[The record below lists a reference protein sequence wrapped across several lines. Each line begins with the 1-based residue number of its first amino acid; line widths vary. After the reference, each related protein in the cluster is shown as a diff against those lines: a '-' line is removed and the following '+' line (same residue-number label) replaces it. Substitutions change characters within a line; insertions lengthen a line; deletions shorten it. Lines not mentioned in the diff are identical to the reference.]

1 MVERFL
7 HYWQTHSHE
16 STWGKKKVIEIIL
29 NRFKIVDSCG
39 MFLENKFSHLNHQC
53 WSVFGIKR
61 FRKEKSLHNF
71 FLNAQQTCRDKFIEN
86 KQEPPFH
93 MTSTASVIHYVRHL
107 HKGRLIFSQLATT
120 ASTASTH
127 IKTNLE
133 AAFSPHQAP
142 SVKWQK
148 ILVGFK
154 AKLPQRLKT
163 GQTSPS
169 HPWHDTC

>member
-1 MVERFL
+1 MSPL
-7 HYWQTHSHE
+7 G
-16 STWGKKKVIEIIL
+16 GKKKVIEIIL

-53 WSVFGIKR
+53 WSVFGIQR

-71 FLNAQQTCRDKFIEN
+71 CLNAQQTCRGKFIEN

-93 MTSTASVIHYVRHL
+93 TTSTASVIHYVRHL

-154 AKLPQRLKT
+154 AKLPSRLKT
-163 GQTSPS
+163 GQTSPRQLDMTHGS
-169 HPWHDTC
+169 